1 MMSLLDPAPTPDDE
15 DFIAEENYSTLQSLL
30 STQTEEEGDSIKV
43 MLLFQTKMDFF
54 DKAIYFCFIYN
65 TARPVF

>member
-1 MMSLLDPAPTPDDE
+1 MKITFVTIESLMMSVLDPAPTPDDE

-43 MLLFQTKMDFF
+43 MLLFQNKINGLF
-54 DKAIYFCFIYN
+54 
-65 TARPVF
+65 

>member
-1 MMSLLDPAPTPDDE
+1 MKITFVTVESLMMSVLDPAPTPDDE

-43 MLLFQTKMDFF
+43 MLLFQTKINGLF
-54 DKAIYFCFIYN
+54 
-65 TARPVF
+65 